1 MRHVEKA
8 RLVVTAR
15 GKEIGRVEGILDPAK
30 AWKKEFASTGELA
43 ELRVVVTDAAG
54 KSLMDYLRP
63 DEAPGRKEY
72 TPFTRPLEQPRKS
85 VEQMSTEELA
95 LAAEFRMK
103 ELDPAGAAALLQK
116 ALEKDPGYSRAHLLL
131 GIQAFAAG
139 RNQEAVASLEKVIE
153 RGIRMR
159 IRLTTTWRWRSSRRG
174 WKNRAS
180 GICFII
186 WPQSAYYGAR
196 EYHLGA
202 AASGGRRCGRRGGTV
217 SRRGDGQWQRCA
229 GAFGTGV
236 GVAADGAV
244 GGGSRAVDAGGAR
257 SIRPIAKFGRSGSW
271 PAGMRRA
278 SKQLVEL
285 MGGQSQEAMSV
296 AVFYRKLGRWKD
308 AVQVLRLVD
317 GANQDKWGTTPEYYY
332 TLAYCQKRAGDEAA
346 AAASRLKARQAA
358 GKVDRFPYRDEAEV
372 VLRDAVAVDAQDAQ
386 ARFLLGCW
394 LYYREQRGAA
404 VEQWEAAVAASPNDF
419 SSRRA
424 LGLAYAEQGLPLE
437 KAAEQLEKA
446 VQLQPANL
454 RALNDLS
461 ALYARAGRFGE
472 QLTLLKAAFARSPKD
487 DDLAEGILTAHLS
500 QGGYAEANRLIAEHQ
515 FAVRHRSYGLRDK
528 YRVMRYGE
536 GARALARGDAAEALR
551 LIQSAATPP
560 VSLGV
565 DDFVGQVAPRLEYY
579 TGRVLEKLGRADEAR
594 KAYERA
600 VSGVGQLSGDRDSWN
615 SENFFVV
622 PALEKLGR
630 GEEAARLEK
639 RFENFA
645 LGERDSKDTGH
656 RSEARL
662 LLALV
667 RKHQGQAEEAR
678 HVARRCAGGAA
689 GSVAGAAGVTGR
701 CD

>member
-1 MRHVEKA
+1 
-8 RLVVTAR
+8 L
-15 GKEIGRVEGILDPAK
+15 
-30 AWKKEFASTGELA
+30 F
-43 ELRVVVTDAAG
+43 
-54 KSLMDYLRP
+54 Y
-63 DEAPGRKEY
+63 
-72 TPFTRPLEQPRKS
+72 
-85 VEQMSTEELA
+85 
-95 LAAEFRMK
+95 
-103 ELDPAGAAALLQK
+103 
-116 ALEKDPGYSRAHLLL
+116 
-131 GIQAFAAG
+131 
-139 RNQEAVASLEKVIE
+139 
-153 RGIRMR
+153 
-159 IRLTTTWRWRSSRRG
+159 
-174 WKNRAS
+174 
-180 GICFII
+180 I

-196 EYHLGA
+196 EYHLGRLRLA
-202 AASGGRRCGRRGGTV
+202 A
-217 SRRGDGQWQRCA
+217 GDAA
-229 GAFGTGV
+229 GA
-236 GVAADGAV
+236 VARFRGAV
-244 GGGSRAVDAGGAR
+244 TANGNDVLARLALALALRQTGQLVEAREQLTQVERIDPTNREVWAERFLTGGDA
-257 SIRPIAKFGRSGSW
+257 
-271 PAGMRRA
+271 A
-278 SKQLVEL
+278 SKQQVVEL

-317 GANQDKWGTTPEYYY
+317 GANRDQWGTTPEFYY

-372 VLRDAVAVDAQDAQ
+372 ALRDAVSADGQDAL

-394 LYYREQRGAA
+394 LYSREQRGAA
-404 VEQWEAAVAASPNDF
+404 VEQWEASVAASPNDF

-424 LGLAYAEQGLPLE
+424 LGLAYAEQGQPLE
-437 KAAEQLEKA
+437 KAAAQLEKA

-472 QLTLLKAAFARSPKD
+472 QLTLLKTAFARSPKD

-500 QGGYAEANRLIAEHQ
+500 QGGYAEAEALIAGHQ

-528 YRVMRYGE
+528 YRVMRYG
-536 GARALARGDAAEALR
+536 AAAKALARGDAAEALR
-551 LIQSAATPP
+551 LIQLASTPP

-579 TGRVLEKLGRADEAR
+579 TGRVLEQLGRTEEAR

-600 VSGVGQLSGDRDSWN
+600 VSGAGQLSGDRDSWN

-630 GEEAARLEK
+630 AEEAARLEK

-645 LGERDSKDTGH
+645 MGERDSRDTGH

-667 RKHQGQAEEAR
+667 RKHRGQVDEAR
-678 HVARRCAGGAA
+678 TLLQGALEARPDLLPARLESRGDVIEALPGK
-689 GSVAGAAGVTGR
+689 
-701 CD
+701 